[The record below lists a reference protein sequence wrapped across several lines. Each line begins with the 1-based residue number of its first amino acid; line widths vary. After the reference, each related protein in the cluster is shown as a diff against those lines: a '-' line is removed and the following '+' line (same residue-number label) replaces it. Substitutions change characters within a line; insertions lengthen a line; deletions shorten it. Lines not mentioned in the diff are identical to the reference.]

1 MLENTMAPIDLSGK
15 AAMIYEDHFPPFPW
29 TNNTLMLSRN
39 AFDFIVI
46 AIGAWLIAAA
56 LDIKMFDIFHEP
68 LRGVLG
74 LRSARW

>member
-1 MLENTMAPIDLSGK
+1 
-15 AAMIYEDHFPPFPW
+15 
-29 TNNTLMLSRN
+29 MLSRN

-74 LRSARW
+74 LRSAR